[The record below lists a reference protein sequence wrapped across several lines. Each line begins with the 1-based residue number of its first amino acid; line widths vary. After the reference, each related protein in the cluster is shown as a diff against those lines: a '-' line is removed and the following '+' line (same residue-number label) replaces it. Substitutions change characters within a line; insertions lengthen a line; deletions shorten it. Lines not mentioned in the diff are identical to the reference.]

1 MIASLNGII
10 TLIGKSD
17 IVLEVNGVGYL
28 LNVSSKLIAS
38 LDVIGSKLILFTDL
52 QIKDDKIVMY
62 GFASLKDQN
71 IFKLLQTVQGV
82 GPKAALS
89 ILSTLNVDEII
100 LAITSGDKAMISR
113 ADGIGPKVAAR
124 VTTEL
129 VEKVL
134 NFDNDVSNNF
144 TSKNLPNTTQ
154 EKLNLNKID
163 DDYTDLS
170 AEVEDII
177 SALVNLGYSR
187 SEVFSVV
194 MKIKNDF
201 SPNDISKNFTVSQIV
216 PIALKELSGGI
227 EWQTKIKWMIG
238 WFILKF

>member
-1 MIASLNGII
+1 MIASLSGIL

-134 NFDNDVSNNF
+134 NFNNNVSNNLI
-144 TSKNLPNTTQ
+144 SKNLPNTTQ

-163 DDYTDLS
+163 DDTDLS

-201 SPNDISKNFTVSQIV
+201 SPNNISKNFTVSQIV

-227 EWQTKIKWMIG
+227 K
-238 WFILKF
+238 

>member
-134 NFDNDVSNNF
+134 NFNNNVSNNLI
-144 TSKNLPNTTQ
+144 SKNLPNTTQ

-201 SPNDISKNFTVSQIV
+201 SPNNISKNFTVSQIV

-227 EWQTKIKWMIG
+227 E
-238 WFILKF
+238 

>member
-134 NFDNDVSNNF
+134 NFNNNVPNNI
-144 TSKNLPNTTQ
+144 SKNLPNTTQ
-154 EKLNLNKID
+154 EKLNLNKTD
-163 DDYTDLS
+163 DHYTDLS

-201 SPNDISKNFTVSQIV
+201 SPNNISKNFTVSQIV

-227 EWQTKIKWMIG
+227 E
-238 WFILKF
+238 

>member
-134 NFDNDVSNNF
+134 NFNNNVSNNLVG
-144 TSKNLPNTTQ
+144 KNLPNTTQ

-194 MKIKNDF
+194 MKIKND
-201 SPNDISKNFTVSQIV
+201 SGPNNISKNFTVSQIV
-216 PIALKELSGGI
+216 PIALKEL
-227 EWQTKIKWMIG
+227 
-238 WFILKF
+238 

>member
-1 MIASLNGII
+1 MIASLKGIL
-10 TLIGKSD
+10 TLIGKSE
-17 IVLEVNGVGYL
+17 IVLEVNGVGYI

-38 LDVIGSKLILFTDL
+38 LDKIGSKLTLFTDL

-62 GFASLKDQN
+62 GFASSKDQN

-113 ADGIGPKVAAR
+113 ADGIGPKVAGR
-124 VTTEL
+124 IITEL

-134 NFDNDVSNNF
+134 NFNNGTLNNF
-144 TSKNLPNTTQ
+144 FGKNLPNTIQ
-154 EKLNLNKID
+154 EKFSLND
-163 DDYTDLS
+163 DNELKDLS
-170 AEVEDII
+170 VEVEDII

-187 SEVFSVV
+187 SDVFSVV
-194 MKIKNDF
+194 MKIKNDTRL
-201 SPNDISKNFTVSQIV
+201 NTNKDFTVSQIV

-227 EWQTKIKWMIG
+227 E
-238 WFILKF
+238 